1 MWPVRLS
8 VYALTGQL
16 VRTLVDAERQAGSY
30 SVTWDG
36 RDSAGRA
43 VATGV
48 YVCRMEARE
57 HRAARKML
65 LIK

>member
-36 RDSAGRA
+36 RDNAGRA

-48 YVCRMEARE
+48 YVCRLEARE
-57 HRAARKML
+57 HRGARKML
-65 LIK
+65 MLK